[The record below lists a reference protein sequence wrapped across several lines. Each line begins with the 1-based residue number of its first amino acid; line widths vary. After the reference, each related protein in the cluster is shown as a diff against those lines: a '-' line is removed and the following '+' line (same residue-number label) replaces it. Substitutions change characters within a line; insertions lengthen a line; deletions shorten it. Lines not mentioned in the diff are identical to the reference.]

1 MSVLRIL
8 LALLSLAPLAER
20 AFAQTDVTIALGH
33 SVVALTGPWK
43 FRTGDDSSWA
53 QPGFDDSSWETVDL
67 TPPAG
72 AHDPDV
78 GLIGY
83 VQGWRARGHP
93 TYSGFAWYRMR
104 ATVIADGPDS
114 LALAGP
120 LQVDDAYQLFANGR
134 LLGASGDFASGVPV
148 VYNTQP
154 QRFALPA
161 EARTVSI
168 AFRVWM
174 SAGTLGR
181 APDAGGIRIAPAI
194 GLASAIDARYEDQWL
209 QKFFGYVVDAVEPL
223 VFVLLAVMAL
233 TLMAFDP
240 SDSAYRWLAA
250 ALLLTAMVRENQA
263 VFFWTTLYSLKTF
276 ILVKIVLLF
285 PLVLAA
291 WTMTWRAWLRLDR
304 PAMLPR
310 IVGAL
315 TLLYIVAQWLTLHL
329 PRAAATKLQ
338 DVSVVVRL
346 LFVLIT
352 VLIVYQAVRQGGT
365 EAWLAL
371 PAILLAAIAMFAQE
385 LSQVGVQGIWFP
397 FGIGVSRTE
406 YAYVP
411 LAVVLFAM
419 LMRRFLHFAKSNAR
433 ALPLR
438 EASPG

>member
-8 LALLSLAPLAER
+8 LTFLFLAPLAER
-20 AFAQTDVTIALGH
+20 APAQTDVTIALGH
-33 SVVALTGPWK
+33 SVVALNGPWK
-43 FRTGDDSSWA
+43 FHTGDDSSWA
-53 QPGFDDSSWETVDL
+53 RPGFDDSRWETVDL

-93 TYSGFAWYRMR
+93 AYSGFAWYRMR
-104 ATVIADGPDS
+104 ATVSADS

-120 LQVDDAYQLFANGR
+120 LQVDDAYQLFVNGR
-134 LLGASGDFASGVPV
+134 LLGASGDFASAVPV
-148 VYNTQP
+148 LYNTRP

-161 EARTVSI
+161 GERTVSI

-174 SAGTLGR
+174 SAGTMGR

-194 GLASAIDARYEDQWL
+194 GLASAIDARYQGQWL
-209 QKFFGYVVDAVEPL
+209 QKFLGYVVDAVEPI

-240 SDSAYRWLAA
+240 ADSAYRWLAA

-263 VFFWTTLYSLKTF
+263 VFFWTTLYSLRTF
-276 ILVKIVLLF
+276 ALLKIVLLF
-285 PLVLAA
+285 PLVMAA

-304 PAMLPR
+304 PAALPR

-315 TLLYIVAQWLTLHL
+315 TVLYIAAQWLTLHL
-329 PRAAATKLQ
+329 PRGAAIAFQ
-338 DVSVVVRL
+338 DVGVAVRL
-346 LFVLIT
+346 VFVLIT
-352 VLIVYQAVRQGGT
+352 VLIVYQAVRRGGT

-385 LSQVGVQGIWFP
+385 LSQVGVPGIWFP
-397 FGIGVSRTE
+397 YGIGVSRTQF
-406 YAYVP
+406 AYVP
-411 LAVVLFAM
+411 LALVLFAM
-419 LMRRFLHFAKSNAR
+419 LMRRFLHFAKTNAS
-433 ALPLR
+433 APPLR
-438 EASPG
+438 EVRAE

>member
-1 MSVLRIL
+1 MLRIW
-8 LALLSLAPLAER
+8 LAFLFIAPLAER
-20 AFAQTDVTIALGH
+20 ATAQSDVSIALGH
-33 SVVALTGPWK
+33 SVVALNGPWK
-43 FRTGDDSSWA
+43 FHTGDDSSWA

-83 VQGWRARGHP
+83 VRGWRARGHP
-93 TYSGFAWYRMR
+93 AYTGFAWYRMR
-104 ATVIADGPDS
+104 ATVIADGADS

-134 LLGASGDFASGVPV
+134 LLGASGDFAHAVPV
-148 VYNTQP
+148 VYNTRP
-154 QRFALPA
+154 QRFALPPG
-161 EARTVSI
+161 ERTVSI
-168 AFRVWM
+168 ALRVWM
-174 SAGTLGR
+174 SAGTMGR

-194 GLASAIDARYEDQWL
+194 GLASAIDARYQGQWL
-209 QKFFGYVVDAVEPL
+209 QKFLGYVVDAVEPV

-276 ILVKIVLLF
+276 ALLKIVLLF
-285 PLVLAA
+285 PLVMAA
-291 WTMTWRAWLRLDR
+291 WTMAWRAWLRLDR
-304 PAMLPR
+304 PAALPR
-310 IVGAL
+310 IVSAL
-315 TLLYIVAQWLTLHL
+315 TVLYIAAQWLTLHL
-329 PRAAATKLQ
+329 PRGAAIAFQ
-338 DVSVVVRL
+338 DVCVAVRL
-346 LFVLIT
+346 VFVLIT

-371 PAILLAAIAMFAQE
+371 PAILLAAVAMFAQE
-385 LSQVGVQGIWFP
+385 LSQVGVPGIWLP
-397 FGIGVSRTE
+397 YGIGVSRTQ

-411 LAVVLFAM
+411 LALVLFAM
-419 LMRRFLHFAKSNAR
+419 LMRRFLHFAKINAR
-433 ALPLR
+433 ALALR
-438 EASPG
+438 EASSG